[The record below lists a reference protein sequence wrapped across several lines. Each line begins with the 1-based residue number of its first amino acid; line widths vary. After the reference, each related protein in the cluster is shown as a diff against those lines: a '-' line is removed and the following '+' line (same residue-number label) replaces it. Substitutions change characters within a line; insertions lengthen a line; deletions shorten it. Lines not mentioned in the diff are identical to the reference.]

1 MSSRLSVPETMR
13 TPMRIPIIGELS
25 FCSSGSVGGTVCCV
39 GRVSGARVA
48 CVVSGTV
55 GGWVVGTVGGS
66 VAGWVVGGTVVS
78 VGREV
83 TWTSPSK

>member
-13 TPMRIPIIGELS
+13 TPMRIPITGELS

-39 GRVSGARVA
+39 GRVSGAW
-48 CVVSGTV
+48 VVSGTV

-66 VAGWVVGGTVVS
+66 VAGWVVGGAVVS

-83 TWTSPSK
+83 TWT